1 MFDLAHI
8 HVMIVHLPLIGVALA
23 MIPLI
28 WWTYA
33 KDKTIQ
39 LVGLVI
45 MGISLIGLPVAMGS
59 GEETL
64 EKFMSG
70 NIAPDLDSAG
80 SHYALLH
87 YEAAEM
93 VSKIGYV
100 ALIVIAGQVFFWN
113 KKFKYKK
120 ELFLVT
126 VLLNLI
132 LIIGFSYVGYL
143 GWQIRHPEFRPVT
156 TQWVTVPALAE

>member
-1 MFDLAHI
+1 
-8 HVMIVHLPLIGVALA
+8 
-23 MIPLI
+23 
-28 WWTYA
+28 
-33 KDKTIQ
+33 
-39 LVGLVI
+39 

-143 GWQIRHPEFRPVT
+143 G
-156 TQWVTVPALAE
+156 

>member
-8 HVMIVHLPLIGVALA
+8 HVMIVHLPLMGVALA
-23 MIPLI
+23 MVPLL

-64 EKFMSG
+64 EKFMTGGIS
-70 NIAPDLDSAG
+70 PDLDSAG

-93 VSKIGYV
+93 VSKIGYIWLV
-100 ALIVIAGQVFFWN
+100 LVVGQIFFWN

-120 ELFLVT
+120 MVFIAT
-126 VLLNLI
+126 VLLNFLLI
-132 LIIGFSYVGYL
+132 VGFSYVGYL
-143 GWQIRHPEFRPVT
+143 GWQIRHPEFRPNT
-156 TQWVTVPALAE
+156 TQWGTALAE

>member
-64 EKFMSG
+64 EKFMTGGIS
-70 NIAPDLDSAG
+70 PDLDSAG

-100 ALIVIAGQVFFWN
+100 AL
-113 KKFKYKK
+113 
-120 ELFLVT
+120 
-126 VLLNLI
+126 
-132 LIIGFSYVGYL
+132 
-143 GWQIRHPEFRPVT
+143 
-156 TQWVTVPALAE
+156 